1 MAKKVK
7 IKKSYIKWALI
18 LVILI
23 VAAVFLLQ
31 LEKIDPDTGANITEI
46 EDKSDIAERGDLV
59 TIDYV
64 LRLDNGK
71 VVDTNDVEL
80 AEESGLTTYVKGPFK
95 FILGQSNKL
104 ASFDKAIEGLKLGEK
119 KTIMIEPMEPVLI
132 VKINVTDKRPRRILY
147 SRVEILSWKEYNET
161 FSLEPAVVNNIISNP
176 EKYPWPLQVMNVTDK
191 YVVTQIMVRPGESF
205 FVPGQEWKSQVMRT
219 SDKIV
224 EFVQNPKIGLVFD
237 TPYGTA
243 EITNT
248 TISNIFFT
256 HTPEQG
262 KEFKQRIG
270 EGKKKGMTFD
280 FEVLDVDDDE
290 FVIRRT
296 NYLAQELANLEVELI
311 DIQKDVKE
319 LE

>member
-18 LVILI
+18 IAILI
-23 VAAVFLLQ
+23 VVGVFLLQ
-31 LEKIDPDTGANITEI
+31 LDKLEPDTKTNITEI
-46 EDKSDIAERGDLV
+46 EDKSKIAEKGDLV

-64 LRLDNGK
+64 LKLDNGK
-71 VVDTNDVEL
+71 IVDTNDVEL
-80 AEESGLTTYVKGPFK
+80 AKEAELQNYIKGPFK

-104 ASFDKAIEGLKLGEK
+104 ASFDDAIEGLKLGEK
-119 KTIMIEPMEPVLI
+119 KTIIIKPMEPVLI
-132 VKINVTDKRPRRILY
+132 VKINITDKRPRRILY

-161 FSLEPAVVNNIISNP
+161 FPNEPALPNNIISNP
-176 EKYPWPLQVMNVTDK
+176 DKYPWPLQVMNVTDK
-191 YVVTQIMVRPGESF
+191 HVVAQVMVRPGESF

-219 SDKIV
+219 SDKVI

-270 EGKKKGMTFD
+270 EGTKKGMTFD

-296 NYLAQELANLEVELI
+296 NYLAQELAHLEVELT

>member
-31 LEKIDPDTGANITEI
+31 LEKTEPDTEANITEI

-64 LRLDNGK
+64 LKLDNGK

-119 KTIMIEPMEPVLI
+119 KTIIIEPMEPVLI

>member
-18 LVILI
+18 IAILI
-23 VAAVFLLQ
+23 VVGVFLLQ
-31 LEKIDPDTGANITEI
+31 LDKLEPDTEINITEI
-46 EDKSDIAERGDLV
+46 EDKSETAEKGDLV

-64 LRLDNGK
+64 LKLDNGE

-80 AEESGLTTYVKGPFK
+80 AEETGLTNYVKGPFK

-104 ASFDKAIEGLKLGEK
+104 SSFDDAIVGLKLGEK

-132 VKINVTDKRPRRILY
+132 VKVNITDKRPRRILY
-147 SRVEILSWKEYNET
+147 SRIEILSWKEYNET
-161 FSLEPAVVNNIISNP
+161 FPNEPALPNNIVSNP

-191 YVVTQIMVRPGESF
+191 HVVTQLMVRPGESF

-219 SDKIV
+219 SDKVI
-224 EFVQNPKIGLVFD
+224 EFVQNPRIGLVFD

-296 NYLAQELANLEVELI
+296 NYLAQELANLEVELT